1 MFIQKQPSILEK
13 LSLLSRDSQY
23 DLACACATAKDEHRR
38 RSKDGSWV
46 YPVTLPNGGTS
57 YLFKTLLSNEC
68 VNDCKYCPL
77 RSGTNAQRCRL
88 EPQDVVKA
96 FYDYYHARKVQGLFL
111 SSGVI
116 GTPDKTMEKIN
127 LVGKT
132 LRKNRFYGYIHLKIL
147 PGSSEAAIRETLSVA
162 NAVSINIESATDK
175 HFKDL
180 SDRKNYTRDILR
192 PLSLISRLTAKG
204 APFEGVKHTTQFI
217 VGASAE
223 PDKDIVNRSWDL
235 YRHLGLN
242 RAYFSAYQRGLG
254 EKSLPG
260 ENMTTNNSDILMRE
274 HRLYQTDWLMRK
286 YGFLSS
292 EIPFNEKGNLSL
304 ETDPKE
310 LWAKHHPEYFPVNIN
325 KAGKFQLLRIPGMGH
340 IMAQKIISLRAS
352 NIKLRRMEDLGRPG
366 KRLKKAAQ
374 YVTF

>member
-1 MFIQKQPSILEK
+1 MFIQKQPSVLEK

-38 RSKDGSWV
+38 RSKHGTWV

-77 RSGTNAQRCRL
+77 RSGTNTQRCRL
-88 EPQDVVKA
+88 EPRDVVKT
-96 FYDYYHARKVQGLFL
+96 FDDYYRARKVQGLFL

-116 GTPDKTMEKIN
+116 GTPDKTMEKVN
-127 LVGKT
+127 SVGKL
-132 LRKNRFYGYIHLKIL
+132 LRKNRFYGYIHLKVI
-147 PGSSEAAIRETLSVA
+147 PGSSEAAIREALSVA

-175 HFKDL
+175 HFNDL
-180 SDRKNYTRDILR
+180 SERKNYTRDILR

-223 PDKDIVNRSWDL
+223 PDKDIICRSWDL
-235 YRHLGLN
+235 YRRLGLN
-242 RAYFSAYQRGLG
+242 RIYFSAYQRGLG

-260 ENMTTNNSDILMRE
+260 ENTAVNNSDILMRE

-286 YGFLSS
+286 YGFSSS
-292 EIPFNEKGNLSL
+292 EIPFNENGNLSL

-310 LWAKHHPEYFPVNIN
+310 LWARRHPEYFPVNIN
-325 KAGKFQLLRIPGMGH
+325 KAGKFQLLRVPGMGH
-340 IMAQKIISLRAS
+340 VMAQRIISLRTRG
-352 NIKLRRMEDLGRPG
+352 IRLRRIEDLARPG
-366 KRLKKAAQ
+366 KLLKKAAG
-374 YVTF
+374 YIIF